1 MMEYEYI
8 NSEIEWLSTVP
19 KHWKI
24 DRIKDKT
31 TDVVGGDWGS
41 DPESEMEGENIV
53 VLRVADLDGIYFNF
67 DELTI
72 RKIKDGSFN
81 SRKVTDRCLLI
92 EKSGGGEKQLVGRT
106 GYPLGVDFD
115 AICSNFMAKIEFDN
129 TVDLKFANYVFSSL
143 YSSNLNFPFV
153 QQTTGIQNLNVTYY
167 LNSKIPFPPF
177 AEQKAIAY
185 YLDKA
190 CHRIDK
196 IIEIKERQLEKIEGY
211 FSSKLKEII
220 SSGVEENTL
229 KRKTNF
235 DWFSEIPKHWKVV
248 RLKHILS
255 KANGGVTPKGG
266 ATSYVDEGVPLIRS
280 QNIRF
285 DKLDLSDV
293 VFITKDTHDR
303 MSNSKLEYGD
313 VLLNIT
319 GASLGRCYYYDCEK
333 DANVNQHV
341 CILRPFQFIRTKFL
355 YYVLRSEIGQSQI
368 FSGFKGS
375 GREGLSAETI
385 KRFSIPLPTKEE
397 QKVIENHIDILSA
410 NIQALKDKIYDQIT
424 TLQSYRK
431 SLIHECVTGKK
442 QVWEGEI
449 KY

>member
-1 MMEYEYI
+1 MGKNELKSSKI
-8 NSEIEWLSTVP
+8 DWIGLVP
-19 KHWKI
+19 HHWK
-24 DRIKDKT
+24 KDKLFRLC
-31 TDVVGGDWGS
+31 DKMG
-41 DPESEMEGENIV
+41 
-53 VLRVADLDGIYFNF
+53 
-67 DELTI
+67 
-72 RKIKDGSFN
+72 
-81 SRKVTDRCLLI
+81 
-92 EKSGGGEKQLVGRT
+92 SGGTPRSTNQEFYNGDIPWIQSGDLTDHYVSKTEKKITSEALATSSAKIFPKGTLLVAMYGATIGKLGIMEMDAATNQACCALQLSKKLHPKFGYYLMRDVRDYLITQAYGGGQPNISQEILKQLHLF
-106 GYPLGVDFD
+106 YP
-115 AICSNFMAKIEFDN
+115 S
-129 TVDLKFANYVFSSL
+129 
-143 YSSNLNFPFV
+143 FP
-153 QQTTGIQNLNVTYY
+153 
-167 LNSKIPFPPF
+167 
-177 AEQKAIAY
+177 EQKAIAD

-196 IIEIKERQLEKIEGY
+196 IIEIKERQLEKMEEY

-220 SSGVEENTL
+220 TSGVEENT
-229 KRKTNF
+229 KKKKTKF
-235 DWFSEIPKHWKVV
+235 DWFNEIPKHWKVV

-266 ATSYVDEGVPLIRS
+266 ATSYVDEGVPFIRS

-293 VFITKDTHDR
+293 VFITKDTHDK
-303 MSNSKLEYGD
+303 MSNSKLESGD

-355 YYVLRSEIGQSQI
+355 YYVLRSEIGQAQI

-397 QKVIENHIDILSA
+397 QKVIENHIDILST
-410 NIQALKDKIYDQIT
+410 NIQDLKDQIYNQIT
-424 TLQSYRK
+424 ILQSYRK

-449 KY
+449 KEVEL